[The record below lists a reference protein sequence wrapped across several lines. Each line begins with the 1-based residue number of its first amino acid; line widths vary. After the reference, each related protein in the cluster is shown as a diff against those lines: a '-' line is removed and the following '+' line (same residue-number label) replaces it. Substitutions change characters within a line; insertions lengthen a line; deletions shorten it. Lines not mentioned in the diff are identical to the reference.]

1 VRNQL
6 KPRVVFSTSVFDDV
20 ETGPAIYARYLW
32 QAFRDD
38 PDLEFHMVAPSSR
51 EQHPRLHM
59 LESLEGFR
67 TTYHAIGALTLA
79 TTAGREA
86 ETIIH
91 ANAAHTSFP
100 FLKYPGPWL
109 AQINDYE
116 AAEVWRRPLQVVR
129 SRNFRRL
136 VSMAWRR
143 RQERKALRRA
153 TRIVCNS
160 DFTRSKVLDVYRPAH
175 PDRLVTIYK
184 AVDTSAFRRPD
195 TAPPDS
201 LPDVPRGARL
211 IYIGSDWPRKG
222 LLDLIDA
229 VALVAREI
237 PDVHLT
243 AGGPSDPAELVTIRQ
258 AVARAN
264 VERNILLAGRVPRD
278 ELLAMYSHSDL
289 FVLPT
294 HEEALGVAI
303 LEAMAAGL
311 PVVSCP
317 VGGVP
322 EIIRSP
328 EEGELV
334 PPRDPERLAEGII
347 GLLRDDTR
355 RQRLSEAGI
364 RRAADFSTAH
374 MIRRIKDLY
383 LEVAEERGIA

>member
-1 VRNQL
+1 MKL
-6 KPRVVFSTSVFDDV
+6 RVVFSTSVFDDA

-38 PDLEFHMVAPSSR
+38 PDLEFHMVAPSSE
-51 EQHPRLHM
+51 EQHPRLHT
-59 LESLEGFR
+59 LESREGFR

-79 TTAGREA
+79 KAGGREA
-86 ETIIH
+86 ETLIH

-100 FLKYPGPWL
+100 FLDYPGPWL

-129 SRNFRRL
+129 SRNLRRL
-136 VSMAWRR
+136 VSMAWRH
-143 RQERKALRRA
+143 RQEKKALRRA
-153 TRIVCNS
+153 TRILCNS
-160 DFTRSKVLDVYRPAH
+160 DFTRNKVLDVYRPAH

-184 AVDTSAFRRPD
+184 AVDTSTFRRPD
-195 TAPPDS
+195 TAPPDP
-201 LPDVPRGARL
+201 LPDVPKGARL
-211 IYIGSDWPRKG
+211 VYIGSDWPRKG
-222 LLDLIDA
+222 LVDLIEA
-229 VALVAREI
+229 VGIVAREI
-237 PDVHLT
+237 PNVHLT
-243 AGGPSDPAELVTIRQ
+243 AGGPSDPAELATLRQ

-264 VERNILLAGRVPRD
+264 AERNVLLAGRVPRD
-278 ELLAMYSHSDL
+278 ELPAMYYHSDL

-322 EIIRSP
+322 EIIRSR

-334 PPRDPERLAEGII
+334 PPRDPQRLAQAIL
-347 GLLRDDTR
+347 GLLRDASR
-355 RQRLSEAGI
+355 REQLSEAGR
-364 RRAADFSTAH
+364 RRAADFSTTR
-374 MIRRIKDLY
+374 MVERVKDLY
-383 LEVAEERGIA
+383 MRVAGESGIG